1 VRGRHFEGPF
11 RGISGETE
19 RARIFLTTADN
30 IETMRMIEDV

>member
-1 VRGRHFEGPF
+1 LRSL

-19 RARIFLTTADN
+19 GAWIFLTTADS